1 MLQENPTTIDPPAL
15 EQRAER
21 SPAID
26 QLAQAL
32 NKAQGALEGAEKNA
46 KGHKHEYAD
55 LTEVW
60 RVARPVLAKNGLA
73 VLQIFDRTETGTVL
87 ITILTHESGQF
98 VESRLPLMA
107 VTDYHALGSA
117 VTYSRRYS
125 LAAILGISN
134 DSKDDDAQGAMPA
147 QDSPSIGKRASYPQ
161 RAKAETAT
169 HEDGRPRAQRAAPQ
183 ATTTPAPEPVDD
195 LDDEATKIAK
205 SVPGCIEF
213 LKANKAWNEGNET
226 VSEFARANV
235 VKQGVEGMT
244 RTIAD
249 LAKGEA

>member
-1 MLQENPTTIDPPAL
+1 MLQENPTTIDPPAM

-73 VLQIFDRTETGTVL
+73 ILQIFDRTETGTVL

-134 DSKDDDAQGAMPA
+134 DSKDDDAQGAMPS
-147 QDSPSIGKRASYPQ
+147 QDSPTIGKRASYPQ
-161 RAKAETAT
+161 RAKAQTAT
-169 HEDGRPRAQRAAPQ
+169 HEDGRPRAQRTAPQ

-195 LDDEATKIAK
+195 LDDDATRIAK
-205 SVPGCIEF
+205 SVPGCVEY
-213 LKANKAWNEGNET
+213 LKGLQAWDHGTET
-226 VSEFARANV
+226 VVEHARKNV
-235 VKQGVEGMT
+235 IKRGLEGMKKV
-244 RTIAD
+244 IAEQQE
-249 LAKGEA
+249 EA

>member
-60 RVARPVLAKNGLA
+60 RVARPVLANNGLA
-73 VLQIFDRTETGTVL
+73 ILQIFDRTETGTIL
-87 ITILTHESGQF
+87 ITLLTHESGQF

-125 LAAILGISN
+125 LAAILGIAPAGE
-134 DSKDDDAQGAMPA
+134 DDDGQATMPP
-147 QDSPSIGKRASYPQ
+147 QDSPRIGKRASYPQ
-161 RAKAETAT
+161 RAKAKDKTAT
-169 HEDGRPRAQRAAPQ
+169 HEDGRPRAPQ
-183 ATTTPAPEPVDD
+183 ATTTPAPIPVDD
-195 LDDEATKIAK
+195 LDDDATRIAK
-205 SVPGCIEF
+205 SVPGCVEY
-213 LKANKAWNEGNET
+213 LKANQAWDAGTDT
-226 VSEFARANV
+226 VRTYARENV
-235 VKQGVEGMT
+235 IKRGIDGMAKV
-244 RTIAD
+244 IAEQT
-249 LAKGEA
+249 GEA

>member
-26 QLAQAL
+26 KLAQAL

-73 VLQIFDRTETGTVL
+73 ILQIFDRTETGTVL

-98 VESRLPLMA
+98 IESRLPLMA

-117 VTYSRRYS
+117 ITYSRRYS
-125 LAAILGISN
+125 LAALIGIAPAGE
-134 DSKDDDAQGAMPA
+134 DDDGAAAMPPP
-147 QDSPSIGKRASYPQ
+147 DSPRIGKRASYPQ
-161 RAKAETAT
+161 RAKAKTAT
-169 HEDGRPRAQRAAPQ
+169 HEDGRPRAPQ
-183 ATTTPAPEPVDD
+183 ATTTPPPIPVDD
-195 LDDEATKIAK
+195 MDEDATIIAK
-205 SVPGCIEF
+205 SVPGCVEY
-213 LKANKAWNEGNET
+213 LKANQAWDEGTEM
-226 VSEFARANV
+226 VKKYARENV
-235 VKQGVEGMT
+235 IKRGIDGMAKV
-244 RTIAD
+244 IAEQ
-249 LAKGEA
+249 KGEA

>member
-32 NKAQGALEGAEKNA
+32 NKAQGALEGAEKNT

-73 VLQIFDRTETGTVL
+73 ILQIFDRTETGTVL

-98 VESRLPLMA
+98 IESRLPLMA

-125 LAAILGISN
+125 LAAILGIAPAGE
-134 DSKDDDAQGAMPA
+134 DDDGQATMPA
-147 QDSPSIGKRASYPQ
+147 KDLPRIGKRASYPQ
-161 RAKAETAT
+161 RAKADPAT
-169 HEDGRPRAQRAAPQ
+169 KEDGRPRPQRIAQ
-183 ATTTPAPEPVDD
+183 ATTTQEPELPDD
-195 LDDEATKIAK
+195 LDDEATTIAK
-205 SVPGCIEF
+205 SVPGCVEY
-213 LKANKAWNEGNET
+213 LKGWQAWDHGNET
-226 VSEFARANV
+226 VVEHARKNV
-235 VKQGVEGMT
+235 IKRGADGMAKVIAAQGE
-244 RTIAD
+244 
-249 LAKGEA
+249 E

>member
-15 EQRAER
+15 EQRADR
-21 SPAID
+21 SQKID
-26 QLAQAL
+26 KLAQAL
-32 NKAQGALEGAEKNA
+32 TKAQGALEGAEKNA
-46 KGHKHEYAD
+46 RGHKHEYAD

-73 VLQIFDRTETGTVL
+73 VLQIFDRGETGTIL
-87 ITILTHESGQF
+87 ITLLTHESGQF

-125 LAAILGISN
+125 LASILGIAPAGE
-134 DSKDDDAQGAMPA
+134 DDDGQATMPE
-147 QDSPSIGKRASYPQ
+147 PELPRIGSRASYPQ
-161 RAKAETAT
+161 RAKTNDPK
-169 HEDGRPRAQRAAPQ
+169 HEDGRPRAQRAAQ
-183 ATTTPAPEPVDD
+183 VTTTPAPEPVDD

-235 VKQGVEGMT
+235 VKQGVDGMT

>member
-1 MLQENPTTIDPPAL
+1 MLQENPTTIDPPAM

-46 KGHKHEYAD
+46 RGHKHEYAD

-60 RVARPVLAKNGLA
+60 RVARPVLANNGLA
-73 VLQIFDRTETGTVL
+73 ILQIFDRTETGTVL
-87 ITILTHESGQF
+87 ITLLTHESGQF

-147 QDSPSIGKRASYPQ
+147 QDSPRIGKRASYPQ
-161 RAKAETAT
+161 RAKAQTAT

-183 ATTTPAPEPVDD
+183 PTTTPAPIPVDD
-195 LDDEATKIAK
+195 LDDDATTIAK
-205 SVPGCIEF
+205 SVPGCVEY
-213 LKANKAWNEGNET
+213 LKANQAWDAGTET
-226 VSEFARANV
+226 VRTYARDNV
-235 VKQGVEGMT
+235 IKRGIDGMAKV
-244 RTIAD
+244 IAEQT
-249 LAKGEA
+249 GEA

>member
-60 RVARPVLAKNGLA
+60 RVARPVLADNGLA
-73 VLQIFDRTETGTVL
+73 ILQIFDRTETGTVL

-125 LAAILGISN
+125 LASILGIAPAGE
-134 DSKDDDAQGAMPA
+134 DDDGQAAMPS
-147 QDSPSIGKRASYPQ
+147 QDSPRIGKRASYPQ
-161 RAKAETAT
+161 RAKAQTAT
-169 HEDGRPRAQRAAPQ
+169 HEDGRPRTQRAAQ
-183 ATTTPAPEPVDD
+183 VTTTPAPALPDD
-195 LDDEATKIAK
+195 LDDEATTIAK
-205 SVPGCIEF
+205 SVSGCVEY
-213 LKANKAWNEGNET
+213 LKANQAWDHGTET
-226 VSEFARANV
+226 VVEHARKNV
-235 VKQGVEGMT
+235 IKRGLEGMKKV
-244 RTIAD
+244 IAEQM
-249 LAKGEA
+249 GED

>member
-46 KGHKHEYAD
+46 RGHKHEYAD

-73 VLQIFDRTETGTVL
+73 VLQIFDRTETGTIL
-87 ITILTHESGQF
+87 ITLLTHESGQF
-98 VESRLPLMA
+98 IESRLPLMA

-125 LAAILGISN
+125 LAAILGIAPAGE
-134 DSKDDDAQGAMPA
+134 DDDGQATMPA
-147 QDSPSIGKRASYPQ
+147 QDLPRIGKRASYPQ
-161 RAKAETAT
+161 RAKADPAT
-169 HEDGRPRAQRAAPQ
+169 KEDGRPRPQRIAQ
-183 ATTTPAPEPVDD
+183 ATTTQEPELPDD
-195 LDDEATKIAK
+195 LDDVATTIAK
-205 SVPGCIEF
+205 SVPGCVEY
-213 LKANKAWNEGNET
+213 LKANQAWDAGTDT
-226 VSEFARANV
+226 VRTYARDNV
-235 VKQGVEGMT
+235 IKRGIDGMAKV
-244 RTIAD
+244 IAEQT
-249 LAKGEA
+249 GEA